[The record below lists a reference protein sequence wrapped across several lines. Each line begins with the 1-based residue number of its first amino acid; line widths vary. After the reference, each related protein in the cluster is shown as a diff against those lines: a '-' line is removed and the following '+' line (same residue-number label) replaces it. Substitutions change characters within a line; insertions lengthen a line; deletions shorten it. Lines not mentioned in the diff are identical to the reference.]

1 MISVSVSEPEPPLG
15 CCWAALSDPE
25 PAPSAVAGVWED
37 ANEAASS
44 VVNIPM
50 KQSPHTDESGFDLL
64 GSVFKRTNLSTHTF
78 AGLHSIGN

>member
-1 MISVSVSEPEPPLG
+1 
-15 CCWAALSDPE
+15 
-25 PAPSAVAGVWED
+25 VAGVWED